1 MEKNLVPYS
10 VYLPVDIHAKLKL
23 AAKNRKASGLVRDA
37 ITMLLNG
44 NDHFVS
50 GYNKGI
56 EDAAR
61 VVYDCKEA
69 QMVAVNKRDLGSIL
83 TERIE
88 NLWRKNASN

>member
-1 MEKNLVPYS
+1 LEKNLIPYS

-50 GYNKGI
+50 GYNKAI
-56 EDAAR
+56 KDAAR

-69 QMVAVNKRDLGSIL
+69 QMVAVNKRDLGAIL
-83 TERIE
+83 TDRIE
-88 NLWRKNASN
+88 NLEIKND

>member
-1 MEKNLVPYS
+1 
-10 VYLPVDIHAKLKL
+10 
-23 AAKNRKASGLVRDA
+23 
-37 ITMLLNG
+37 MLLNG

-88 NLWRKNASN
+88 NLWRKNA

>member
-1 MEKNLVPYS
+1 MEKNLIPYS

-50 GYNKGI
+50 GYNKAI
-56 EDAAR
+56 KDAAR

-69 QMVAVNKRDLGSIL
+69 QMVAVNKRDLGAIL
-83 TERIE
+83 TDRIE
-88 NLWRKNASN
+88 NLEIKND